1 MNKKDAIAKLVNKF
15 SNWDSCI
22 FSSKYM
28 KKDGFIYNIVGKKET
43 LIVNNFTISKLDFL
57 KGKSCLAIKEIIN
70 NIKEYLIH
78 VFKGFV
84 IFIALMAILIPISY
98 ILGCILNWSLF
109 HFFNQP
115 DNNQN
120 YPTVYRIVLGFIMLA
135 SICIFFNYLNMISKS
150 ISKFN

>member
-1 MNKKDAIAKLVNKF
+1 MNKKDAIAELVNKF

-57 KGKSCLAIKEIIN
+57 KGKSRLVIKEIIN
-70 NIKEYLIH
+70 NIKEYLIY
-78 VFKGFV
+78 VFKGLV
-84 IFIALMAILIPISY
+84 VFIALIAILIPTSY
-98 ILGCILNWSLF
+98 ILGCISNWSLF
-109 HFFNQP
+109 YFLNQP
-115 DNNQN
+115 ENYHS
-120 YPTVYRIVLGFIMLA
+120 YPTFYRIGLGFTILT
-135 SICIFFNYLNMISKS
+135 IFCIFSYNLYMIGRS